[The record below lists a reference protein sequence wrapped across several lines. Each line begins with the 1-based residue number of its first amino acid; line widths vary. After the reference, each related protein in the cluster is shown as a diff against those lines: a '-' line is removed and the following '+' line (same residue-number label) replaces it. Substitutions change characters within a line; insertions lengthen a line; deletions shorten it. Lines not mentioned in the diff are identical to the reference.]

1 MWKRAMDL
9 FLGRTAAVKLAEV
22 EKLFAENIE
31 AHARSVVSS
40 RKVKVA
46 SDASSERLKVIRS
59 EIEQITEKEKRTF
72 SEPRTGDVL
81 RLARTALERVQKH

>member
-1 MWKRAMDL
+1 MEFFSGRAK
-9 FLGRTAAVKLAEV
+9 AVKLAEV
-22 EKLFAENIE
+22 ERLFAENIE
-31 AHARSVVSS
+31 AHARSVISS

-46 SDASSERLKVIRS
+46 SDASSERLKAIQS
-59 EIEQITEKEKRTF
+59 EIEQITEREKRTF